1 MSIAI
6 WEYNPKCPSGHFFLL
21 YFPSIYKLWKSYIK
35 YNINKM
41 CATLGIINRYSP
53 ILDWMEYK
61 KNKNDKNNCINYSCY
76 AKINKEDRK
85 LNEDLLNI
93 EIIREYI
100 VKRKIDWTKHCLNR
114 LHQRNILISDV
125 KTAINNGKIIEYYY
139 DDYPYPSCLILGYNT
154 NNKTI
159 HIVCGVSED
168 TVHMIT
174 AYYPNT
180 DKWEEN
186 MKTRRKK

>member
-61 KNKNDKNNCINYSCY
+61 KNKNDQQWRVKILRNKKEENI
-76 AKINKEDRK
+76 AKKTILWYNKEK
-85 LNEDLLNI
+85 SL
-93 EIIREYI
+93 
-100 VKRKIDWTKHCLNR
+100 
-114 LHQRNILISDV
+114 
-125 KTAINNGKIIEYYY
+125 
-139 DDYPYPSCLILGYNT
+139 
-154 NNKTI
+154 
-159 HIVCGVSED
+159 
-168 TVHMIT
+168 
-174 AYYPNT
+174 
-180 DKWEEN
+180 
-186 MKTRRKK
+186 